1 MTLLTAPVAI
11 ANEIRLKRSQ
21 HRGTFVVVEGRD
33 DRLLYEKF
41 SADPQQCR
49 FVVAGN
55 KERVCEVI
63 RILDSD
69 GFHGALG
76 IVDADFDLLDGTSVS
91 SSNIVRGDCH
101 DIEAMLV
108 RSPAFDKVLREF
120 GSEDKIGKL
129 ITRTGTDIRNVLLA
143 AASPLGYLRWHSQ
156 RSALQLRF
164 EELQFA
170 GFIDTRTLTV
180 NRSALITTV
189 KNNSQRHD
197 LDADELGSAIRKM
210 EGLKPD
216 PWHLCNGHDL
226 VSVVSFGLRRAIGS
240 RVSRVVAT
248 EELERAL
255 RLAYEAVDFAASEIF
270 QAIQEWERRNNPF
283 RVLR

>member
-41 SADPQQCR
+41 FADPHQCR

-55 KERVCEVI
+55 KARVCEVI

-69 GFHGALG
+69 GFYGALG

-129 ITRTGTDIRNVLLA
+129 ITRTETDIRSVLLA

-156 RSALQLRF
+156 RPALQLRF

-170 GFIDTRTLTV
+170 GFIDMRTLTV
-180 NRSALITTV
+180 NRSALITT
-189 KNNSQRHD
+189 
-197 LDADELGSAIRKM
+197 
-210 EGLKPD
+210 
-216 PWHLCNGHDL
+216 
-226 VSVVSFGLRRAIGS
+226 
-240 RVSRVVAT
+240 
-248 EELERAL
+248 
-255 RLAYEAVDFAASEIF
+255 
-270 QAIQEWERRNNPF
+270 
-283 RVLR
+283 

>member
-1 MTLLTAPVAI
+1 MSLPRSAVVI

-21 HRGTFVVVEGRD
+21 HQGVFVVVEGRA
-33 DRLLYEKF
+33 DRLFYERLLDSQRCKF
-41 SADPQQCR
+41 VTAD
-49 FVVAGN
+49 G
-55 KERVCEVI
+55 KEKLCEVM
-63 RILDSD
+63 RILDAD
-69 GFHGALG
+69 GFHGVLG
-76 IVDADFDLLDGTSVS
+76 IIDPDFDLLEGTPTS
-91 SSNIVRGDCH
+91 SPNIVRGDCH

-129 ITRTGTDIRNVLLA
+129 ITRTGTDIRSVLLA
-143 AASPLGYLRWHSQ
+143 AASPLGYLRWYSQ

-197 LDADELGSAIRKM
+197 LDADELGLAIRKM
-210 EGLKPD
+210 EDLKPD

-240 RVSRVVAT
+240 RASRVVAT

-255 RLAYEAVDFAASEIF
+255 RLAYEAVDFVASEIF
-270 QAIQEWERRNNPF
+270 QAIQEWEKRNSPF